1 LKQQVVKFLHVA
13 EVTAKKFKAFTVN
26 KCIKILLGDQEH
38 QNQVINNALTPSM
51 TTETAH
57 LRNIGFWLGFN
68 MAPHQSEF

>member
-1 LKQQVVKFLHVA
+1 MRQQVVKCLHVA

-26 KCIKILLGDQEH
+26 KRIKLLLGDQEH

-57 LRNIGFWLGFN
+57 LRNTGF
-68 MAPHQSEF
+68 